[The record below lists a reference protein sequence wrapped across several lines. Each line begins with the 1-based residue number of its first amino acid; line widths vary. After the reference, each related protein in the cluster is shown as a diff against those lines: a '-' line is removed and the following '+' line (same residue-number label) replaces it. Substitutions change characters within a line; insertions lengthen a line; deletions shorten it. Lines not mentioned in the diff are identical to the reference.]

1 MITKER
7 HVDCWFSGEVFLM
20 TGFFFF
26 FDTSFE
32 NECKFFLKNFL
43 PNQNQNLAT
52 EEDKAF
58 LPASVL
64 VESPRALPR
73 AEDEGR

>member
-1 MITKER
+1 MSSVKQVIGKEI
-7 HVDCWFSGEVFLM
+7 L
-20 TGFFFF
+20 FFF